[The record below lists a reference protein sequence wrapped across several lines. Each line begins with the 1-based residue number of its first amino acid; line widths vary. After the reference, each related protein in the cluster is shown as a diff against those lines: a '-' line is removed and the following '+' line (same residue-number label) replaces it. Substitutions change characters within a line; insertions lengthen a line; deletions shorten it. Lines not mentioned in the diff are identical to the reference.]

1 MEKESNSMT
10 NLNFFINKA
19 KRTNERYVA
28 DSHYHNT
35 YEIYYLVSGTRRYL
49 VNHTIYDIKKD
60 DMILVPKGTIHRTT
74 TLQKHT
80 HTRYLINFS
89 DEFVKTICDVMGK
102 NAVKQV
108 FEVTKISVPESRRE
122 YVLGLFERMRE
133 ENIGDDTDGYSELMI
148 KNYLSELFVFINRYN
163 KKKTVEDIEIPEEK
177 IQKAA
182 KYIYE
187 NYNKDI
193 TLADVAN
200 YVFMSESYFSK
211 KFKKV
216 TGLKFSEYLT
226 NVRINKADEM
236 LLKTEKSISEIA
248 LACGFRESNYFGDVF
263 KKLKGISPN
272 KYRKFKGKI

>member
-1 MEKESNSMT
+1 ME
-10 NLNFFINKA
+10 NLDFFINKA
-19 KRTNERYVA
+19 KRANERYVA
-28 DSHYHNT
+28 DSHYHNA

-60 DMILVPKGTIHRTT
+60 DMILIPKGTIHRTT
-74 TLQKHT
+74 SLQKHT
-80 HTRYLINFS
+80 HTRFLINFS
-89 DEFVKTICDVMGK
+89 DEFVQSICSEMGK
-102 NAVKQV
+102 DAIGKV

-122 YVLGLFERMRE
+122 YVLGLFERMKE
-133 ENIGDDTDGYSELMI
+133 ENETYSADGYSTLLI

-163 KKKTVEDIEIPEEK
+163 KKASPEIEIPEEK

-200 YVFMSESYFSK
+200 YVYMSESYFSK
-211 KFKKV
+211 KFKRE

-226 NVRINKADEM
+226 NIRIKKADEM
-236 LLKTEKSISEIA
+236 LLETQLPISEIA
-248 LACGFRESNYFGDVF
+248 ALCGFRESNYFGDVF

>member
-1 MEKESNSMT
+1 MKNID
-10 NLNFFINKA
+10 FFINKA
-19 KRTNERYVA
+19 KRANERFVA
-28 DSHYHNT
+28 DSHYHNV

-60 DMILVPKGTIHRTT
+60 DMILVPKGTIHKTT
-74 TLQKHT
+74 SVQKHT
-80 HTRYLINFS
+80 HTRFLINFS
-89 DEFVKTICDVMGK
+89 DEFVKSICNEMGK
-102 NAVKQV
+102 DAIDKV

-122 YVLGLFERMRE
+122 YVLGLFERMKE
-133 ENIGDDTDGYSELMI
+133 EKENADGYSELLI

-163 KKKTVEDIEIPEEK
+163 RKTTQEIKIPEEK

-193 TLADVAN
+193 TLAEVAS
-200 YVFMSESYFSK
+200 YVYMSESYFSK
-211 KFKKV
+211 KFKRV

-226 NVRINKADEM
+226 NVRIKKADEM
-236 LLKTEKSISEIA
+236 LLKTQLTISEIA
-248 LACGFRESNYFGDVF
+248 QECGFRESNYFGDVF